1 MDNYTR
7 INPKAY
13 RFLFLMDPYASLN
26 LETETSLA
34 LITELL
40 GRGHGVYWLE
50 ESGVFLADG
59 VPHGKISEVTQ
70 VQPFITGPVITLP
83 LEDFDA
89 LLLRK
94 DPPFDL
100 KYLHL
105 TLMLDQLPAR
115 MLQFNSVRA
124 LRDFNEKLL
133 PLRWP
138 DLTPETLVTANSNLV
153 LEFIEKHN
161 TVILKPLDDCS
172 GRGILR
178 VQHGEITACQI
189 ESYKQSLA
197 TPSPYIMAQRFLT
210 EVALGDKRIFLVAG
224 EPVGWVNRIPQ
235 SGSFLANIHQ
245 GARCEATTLTEFEST
260 AIERIAP
267 FLRQQGIFFAGLD
280 FIGSYLTE
288 INITSPSA
296 IRQISQVMNQKIE
309 VKLVDRMFERL
320 A

>member
-1 MDNYTR
+1 MDNSTR
-7 INPKAY
+7 IQPKVY
-13 RFLFLMDPYASLN
+13 RFLFLMDPYVSLN
-26 LETETSLA
+26 LETETSLT

-40 GRGHGVYWLE
+40 GRGHKVYWLE
-50 ESGVFLADG
+50 ESGIFLADG
-59 VPHGKISEVTQ
+59 VPHGSIAEVAQ
-70 VQPFITGPVITLP
+70 VHPFETGQMVTLS
-83 LEDFDA
+83 LDDFDA

-100 KYLHL
+100 QYLHL
-105 TLMLDQLPAR
+105 TLMLDQLPAS
-115 MLQFNSVRA
+115 MMQFNPVRA

-153 LEFIEKHN
+153 LDFIEKHH

-178 VQHGEITACQI
+178 VQHGEISACRI

-197 TPSPYIMAQRFLT
+197 TASPYIMAQRFLT
-210 EVALGDKRIFLVAG
+210 EVALGDKRIFVVAG
-224 EPVGWVNRIPQ
+224 EPVGWVNRVPQ

-245 GARCEATTLTEFEST
+245 GARCEATTLTEFEAM
-260 AIERIAP
+260 AIKRIAP

-296 IRQISQVMNQKIE
+296 IRQINQVMNQKIE
-309 VKLVDRMFERL
+309 VKLVDRMLERL
-320 A
+320 V